1 MYNVCYE
8 ICTISFLIVLMLSF
22 SMKKQMNDR
31 QSKVFRC
38 FLMLVLGYLVLD
50 VLLSFTI
57 RYHQMPMRAI
67 NMVISTAVIF
77 LQNLVL
83 AVFVTYIGILGQQK
97 AKKGKGMK
105 CLIAAPVFLT
115 IALLAANP
123 FTKSVFYINSRGY
136 RRGPLYVLLYVIA
149 AAYLLGTLIYI
160 IRIHKELPKKKFPL
174 FLLVIGIV
182 ILMTVLQ
189 YVYPDDSL
197 IGMGI
202 GIALF
207 IMYLTIENPTIYAD
221 TLTSALNRQAFTLRT
236 SQMREK
242 GKPFYIFAIALD
254 NFKIINEVFGME
266 GGNRIMQMLVEKLH
280 RSYSKSQVFRYHGD
294 IFALILEEQ
303 YESTK
308 ELDRIRKI
316 LRSRWTINGVDVELG
331 ACICRIPPKFY
342 MKSDSE
348 LVKAVDYAISEA
360 KSRGKNQYFELDEDA
375 AEDMTR
381 RAAIEQAMMSA
392 IEEGKFEVHYQP
404 IYDTKHQCFHSLEA
418 LARLNVP
425 EYGYVSPEEFIRI
438 AEQNGMIIE
447 IGMLVLEEVC
457 RLIAGENLREKGIEF
472 VEVNLSVVQ
481 CMQENC
487 YDDILKLLAKYDIPP
502 EMINLEIT
510 ESAAVYS
517 EERLVHNMARL
528 SLTDIT
534 FSLDDYGSGYS
545 NINYLVDLPFSIV
558 KIDKYFVWA
567 AFKKLK
573 MRKILENTIVMF
585 NNINLNIVAEGIEDE
600 EMVKVLTEMGARY
613 LQGYNFAKPLPKDK
627 LLQLLQGG

>member
-1 MYNVCYE
+1 MYNVYYE
-8 ICTISFLIVLMLSF
+8 ICTILFLIVLMLSF
-22 SMKKQMNDR
+22 SLKKQMYDE
-31 QSKVFRC
+31 QSKVFWN
-38 FLMLVLGYLVLD
+38 FLLIVFGYLVSD

-57 RYHQMPMRAI
+57 RYHQMPMHVI
-67 NMVISTAVIF
+67 NMIIGTMVIF
-77 LQNLVL
+77 LQNVVL
-83 AVFVTYIGILGQQK
+83 AVFVTYIGILGRQK
-97 AKKGKGMK
+97 TKKGKTIK
-105 CLIAAPVFLT
+105 WLIAAPVFLT

-123 FTKSVFYINSRGY
+123 FTKSVFYINSGGY
-136 RRGPLYVLLYVIA
+136 QRGPLHVLVYIIA
-149 AAYLLGTLIYI
+149 AAYLLGTMVYI
-160 IRIHKELPKKKFPL
+160 IRIHKELSQKQ
-174 FLLVIGIV
+174 FLLFCLIIGIAV
-182 ILMTVLQ
+182 FMAVLQ
-189 YVYPDDSL
+189 YIYPDDSL

-202 GIALF
+202 GIDLF
-207 IMYLTIENPTIYAD
+207 IMYLTIENPTIYGD

-266 GGNRIMQMLVEKLH
+266 GGNQIMQMLVEKLH
-280 RSYSKSQVFRYHGD
+280 RSYSQVFRYHGD

-316 LRSRWTINGVDVELG
+316 LRSRWSINGVDVELS

-360 KSRGKNQYFELDEDA
+360 KTRGKNQYFELDEDA

-392 IEEGKFEVHYQP
+392 IEEQQFEVHYQP
-404 IYDTKHQCFHSLEA
+404 IYDTRHQCFHSLEA

-438 AEQNGMIIE
+438 AEQNGMIMQ

-457 RLIAGENLREKGIEF
+457 RLIAKHDLREKGIEF

-487 YDDILKLLAKYDIPP
+487 YDDILKLLEKYDIPP

-517 EERLVHNMARL
+517 EEKLVHNMARL

-573 MRKILENTIVMF
+573 MRKILENTIAMF